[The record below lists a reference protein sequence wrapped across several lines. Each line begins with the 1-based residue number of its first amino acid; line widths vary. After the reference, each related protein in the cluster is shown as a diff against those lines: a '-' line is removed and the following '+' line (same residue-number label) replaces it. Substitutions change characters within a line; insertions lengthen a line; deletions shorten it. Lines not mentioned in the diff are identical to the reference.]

1 MNPIAKCLDYQIPVT
16 RQKGPNGDGDIQAV
30 RRDLMPPTRDL
41 NIWLYGRETDLR
53 VMDVCGR

>member
-30 RRDLMPPTRDL
+30 RRDLMRHLPV
-41 NIWLYGRETDLR
+41 ISIYGY
-53 VMDVCGR
+53 MGGRQT